1 MDVYGLSKQQQRCF
15 YRNDL
20 NKRFHSSEVKPLYRI
35 HRVIV
40 IKNLTIV
47 HLAKRK
53 KSFLFHI
60 KMLLIAT
67 EFISN
72 LFFFVIFNLFRIKL
86 FDNVKLNELVGYQSD
101 IHMSFFIAWWH
112 WQIRAHLVTF
122 FLPVFFVKE
131 HYLQMFKPSSTRK
144 SVHKPARKRDW

>member
-1 MDVYGLSKQQQRCF
+1 MDVYGLNKQQQRYF

-35 HRVIV
+35 HRVIF
-40 IKNLTIV
+40 IK
-47 HLAKRK
+47 KFDDRPPFK
-53 KSFLFHI
+53 KKTFLFRI

-101 IHMSFFIAWWH
+101 IHMSFFIA
-112 WQIRAHLVTF
+112 
-122 FLPVFFVKE
+122 
-131 HYLQMFKPSSTRK
+131 
-144 SVHKPARKRDW
+144 